1 MQPLFLI
8 AEEVRERVQLNWPDA
23 ETGVALGDQN
33 KACTVLSNYLDNGEF
48 AMLRFLFD
56 FQRLLASFIILQLV
70 AKKFYIS
77 NCR

>member
-8 AEEVRERVQLNWPDA
+8 VEEVRERVQLNWPDA

-48 AMLRFLFD
+48 TMIRFLVICSEFHY
-56 FQRLLASFIILQLV
+56 FIII
-70 AKKFYIS
+70 Y
-77 NCR
+77 

>member
-8 AEEVRERVQLNWPDA
+8 VEEVRERVQLNWPDA

-48 AMLRFLFD
+48 AMLRFLFN
-56 FQRLLASFIILQLV
+56 FISSE
-70 AKKFYIS
+70 FHYFTIS
-77 NCR
+77 C

>member
-8 AEEVRERVQLNWPDA
+8 VEEVRERVQLNWPDA

-48 AMLRFLFD
+48 AMLRFLFN
-56 FQRLLASFIILQLV
+56 FQRLICSEFHYFIII
-70 AKKFYIS
+70 Y
-77 NCR
+77 

>member
-8 AEEVRERVQLNWPDA
+8 VEEVRERVQLNWPDA

-48 AMLRFLFD
+48 AMLRF
-56 FQRLLASFIILQLV
+56 
-70 AKKFYIS
+70 KFNFLKFHYFTIS
-77 NCR
+77 C